1 MRSLK
6 ILNIYGT
13 KVEKLDD
20 LKSVSNSLEKLIAG
34 KIPAKDYKVI
44 PTLKKLYDLNLA
56 EYKPENIDF
65 LKGMTKLKNL
75 SLNSGF
81 IKNYDVLNTLT
92 NIERVN
98 LANSNIETLKPLHG
112 LKKLIFVDIEDAEI
126 SKDDF
131 KKFVFQSNPDCR
143 VNRD

>member
-1 MRSLK
+1 MV
-6 ILNIYGT
+6 N
-13 KVEKLDD
+13 
-20 LKSVSNSLEKLIAG
+20 
-34 KIPAKDYKVI
+34 
-44 PTLKKLYDLNLA
+44 
-56 EYKPENIDF
+56 
-65 LKGMTKLKNL
+65 LKNL